1 MINFKDLTFYIT
13 PENRIVL
20 QKYFFVDHSQAGCDP
35 MAFAFPEIDVAGGN
49 CSGRPEQFKSD
60 LTASLRYVSH
70 RLEEDR
76 LTVVQR
82 NDVLEVTSVFT
93 GYSDTNAIRVQHTAK
108 NISGETKRL
117 TLFNTLSLV
126 MGEDVVKEHKDWYF
140 HRFTNARYTESMPDV
155 RSFYDLGMYWNNGH
169 FHIANLG
176 NVSCMEGV
184 PQGILENRKTGN
196 FLMFQIESYHQW
208 FFSLGSIFKRFN
220 VQIGGPNARHQ
231 DWNKE
236 LAPGGSYSCIPAA
249 FCAGKSLNEVLG
261 QMTLYRRHLKPVSA
275 ADASLPSIYNE
286 YMHYSWDNPCA
297 ATTLETAPTVAKTGC
312 KYYIIDAGWHGKAKY
327 DTTAS
332 MYRNFGTWREDRER
346 FPEGIKAV
354 SDYVHSLGMKFGLWI
369 APEVVGCD
377 NQEMLDYYGDE
388 CFIARNGEKV
398 YHGSGYLLD
407 YRHPKVIEY
416 MTATIDRM
424 VTEYGCDY
432 IKFDGCPNPGMGT
445 DVNATGLG
453 DGLEQCMDAF
463 TDWAYEMTRRHPSV
477 IFEDCAGGGLRTDYK
492 ALSIFHL
499 ISTSDQTS
507 YIHYPYI
514 CGNILCSV
522 LPEQAAVWSYPVDT
536 QCHVPGDVVAT
547 NANVTK
553 ERVVMNMIN
562 SLLGRVHLASRLQ
575 CLEDEKLALVT
586 EGIALYDQIAEEKKN
601 SLPYLPKGYSMF
613 GDTFV
618 AAGIRTENKV
628 YLAVWNLGGERH
640 VELLLPEIQVKA
652 AKVAYPTTLP
662 TQFACKE
669 NVLTVDFTEDYQAR
683 FFELTL

>member
-1 MINFKDLTFYIT
+1 
-13 PENRIVL
+13 
-20 QKYFFVDHSQAGCDP
+20 
-35 MAFAFPEIDVAGGN
+35 
-49 CSGRPEQFKSD
+49 
-60 LTASLRYVSH
+60 
-70 RLEEDR
+70 
-76 LTVVQR
+76 
-82 NDVLEVTSVFT
+82 
-93 GYSDTNAIRVQHTAK
+93 
-108 NISGETKRL
+108 
-117 TLFNTLSLV
+117 
-126 MGEDVVKEHKDWYF
+126 
-140 HRFTNARYTESMPDV
+140 
-155 RSFYDLGMYWNNGH
+155 
-169 FHIANLG
+169 
-176 NVSCMEGV
+176 
-184 PQGILENRKTGN
+184 
-196 FLMFQIESYHQW
+196 
-208 FFSLGSIFKRFN
+208 
-220 VQIGGPNARHQ
+220 
-231 DWNKE
+231 
-236 LAPGGSYSCIPAA
+236 
-249 FCAGKSLNEVLG
+249 
-261 QMTLYRRHLKPVSA
+261 
-275 ADASLPSIYNE
+275 
-286 YMHYSWDNPCA
+286 
-297 ATTLETAPTVAKTGC
+297 
-312 KYYIIDAGWHGKAKY
+312 
-327 DTTAS
+327 

-407 YRHPKVIEY
+407 YRHPKVIDY

-453 DGLEQCMDAF
+453 DGLEKCMDAF
-463 TDWAYEMTRRHPSV
+463 TDWAYEMTRRHPDV

-536 QCHVPGDVVAT
+536 KCYVPGDVAAT
-547 NANVTK
+547 NANVTE

-562 SLLGRVHLASRLQ
+562 SLLGRVHLASRLHY
-575 CLEDEKLALVT
+575 LTEEKLALVT
-586 EGIALYDQIAEEKKN
+586 EGIALYDRIAEEKKN

-618 AAGIRTENKV
+618 AAGIRTESKV
-628 YLAVWNLGGERH
+628 YLAMWNLEGARH
-640 VELLLPEIQVKA
+640 VELPLPEINVKLA
-652 AKVAYPTTLP
+652 SVAYPATLE
-662 TQFACKE
+662 TRFTCTE
-669 NVLTVDFTEDYQAR
+669 NILTVDFTEDYQAR
-683 FFELTL
+683 FFELNI